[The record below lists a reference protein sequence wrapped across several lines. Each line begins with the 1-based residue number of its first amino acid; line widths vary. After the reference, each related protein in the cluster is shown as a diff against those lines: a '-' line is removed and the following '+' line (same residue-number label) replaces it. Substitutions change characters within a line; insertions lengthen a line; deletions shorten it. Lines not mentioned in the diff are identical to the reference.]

1 MVYANDKQARKHCI
15 ERGGLLDNFAAVR
28 FQEGF
33 AQTTLWISNSLS
45 TPFLADMRRVMPDLA
60 ADSFVGFQNFFKS
73 LAKIQNLIV
82 RRFCGFE
89 PGCAAR
95 VHLLPLTC
103 LLNKG
108 GIQV

>member
-45 TPFLADMRRVMPDLA
+45 TPCLADMRRVMPT
-60 ADSFVGFQNFFKS
+60 
-73 LAKIQNLIV
+73 
-82 RRFCGFE
+82 
-89 PGCAAR
+89 
-95 VHLLPLTC
+95 LLPI
-103 LLNKG
+103 LLSAFRIFLKAWQKFK
-108 GIQV
+108 I